1 MSTEGDLKRA
11 AVHRYKRMVAD
22 DDGRCEADS
31 LSARP
36 CSLALTTGCQT
47 RAQDAEAT
55 RLVVRSITSLQS
67 ILQNAANCNVRSY
80 PKADIYRWLGN
91 VR

>member
-1 MSTEGDLKRA
+1 MRRKCN
-11 AVHRYKRMVAD
+11 RYGHFVTWMD
-22 DDGRCEADS
+22 DMRNHERFYSVS